1 MTNDLYWVSVLGYI
15 VITLTIL
22 IRERKYIY
30 HSEKVERA
38 FMPLVCISLTFFVVD
53 FFWGMCLV
61 EAIRSDVVYY
71 ASSALLH
78 VLAVVTTL
86 SWLCYVLQY
95 IRCPRRYRYVIQFV
109 STVLLL
115 SEVVLVIA
123 NFFSPVLF
131 RIVDGEYMRCKYALV
146 TAFNVYSVFAVVLL
160 GTLFTMMR
168 RGIGAK
174 GCIRC
179 KAVLF
184 SSLIPLLPGI
194 MNVKY
199 FASPFFSM
207 GFMLSV
213 LILYVF
219 VVTAARE
226 KLYQS
231 KTKFLQNMSHEIRT
245 SLNMVYGFA
254 QLLGMPEGSW
264 TDEEREKY
272 NTYINDNYRMLDL
285 LLNDLIEYTQTNQKT
300 FGVSCEPVD
309 VAKICDSTLQSLQS
323 LQFAQSQSKQVQL
336 QNELPDGFTIKS
348 YARRIQQIL
357 MHMLFY
363 GVQFA
368 SSDELLLSAK
378 LNAGALELAVVAP
391 NSSLSGMK
399 ELPVYVK
406 DTLNDPDVDD
416 LGVRIELCHRMA
428 CLLGGCIYI
437 DTKSKDGVRIVLQM
451 QNIL

>member
-1 MTNDLYWVSVLGYI
+1 MTDDLYWVSVLGYV

-30 HSEKVERA
+30 HNEKVGRA
-38 FMPLVCISLTFFVVD
+38 FMPLVCISLTFFIVD
-53 FFWGMCLV
+53 FLWGLCLV
-61 EAIRSDVVYY
+61 KAIRSDVVYY

-95 IRCPRRYRYVIQFV
+95 IRCPRRRRYVIQFV

-115 SEVVLVIA
+115 SEVLLVIA

-131 RIVDGEYMRCKYALV
+131 RIVDGEYVRCKYALA
-146 TAFNVYSVFAVVLL
+146 TSFNVYSVFVVVLL
-160 GTLFTMMR
+160 GTLFAMMR

-174 GCIRC
+174 GCARC

-184 SSLIPLLPGI
+184 SSLISLLPGI

-309 VAKICDSTLQSLQS
+309 VAKICDSTLQSLQ
-323 LQFAQSQSKQVQL
+323 FAQSKSKQVQL

-348 YARRIQQIL
+348 DARRIQQIL
-357 MHMLFY
+357 THMLFY

-378 LNAGALELAVVAP
+378 LNAGALELAVVDP
-391 NSSLSGMK
+391 NSSMSGMK

-406 DTLNDPDVDD
+406 NTLYDPDVDD

-437 DTKSKDGVRIVLQM
+437 DTKSKDGVRIVLQI

>member
-1 MTNDLYWVSVLGYI
+1 MTYDLYWVSVLGYI
-15 VITLTIL
+15 VITLIIL
-22 IRERKYIY
+22 IRERKYT
-30 HSEKVERA
+30 HHAEKAGRV
-38 FMPLVCISLTFFVVD
+38 FMPLVCLSLVFYVVD

-61 EAIRSDVVYY
+61 DAIRSDAVYFV
-71 ASSALLH
+71 SSALLH

-86 SWLCYVLQY
+86 SWLCYVLRY
-95 IRCPRRYRYVIQFV
+95 MNCPRRCRYVIQFV
-109 STVLLL
+109 SAAQLL

-123 NFFSPVLF
+123 NFFSPVMY
-131 RIVDGEYMRCKYALV
+131 RIVDGEYVRCKYALV
-146 TAFNVYSVFAVVLL
+146 TSFNVYSVFAVVLL
-160 GTLFTMMR
+160 GTLFAMMR
-168 RGIGAK
+168 K
-174 GCIRC
+174 GRC
-179 KAVLF
+179 ANGYTRCWAVLF
-184 SSLIPLLPGI
+184 SSLIPLLLGI
-194 MNVKY
+194 MQMEY

-219 VVTAARE
+219 VVTATRE
-226 KLYQS
+226 KLYRS

-272 NTYINDNYRMLDL
+272 NSYINDNYRMLDL

-309 VAKICDSTLQSLQS
+309 VAKICDSTLQSLQ
-323 LQFAQSQSKQVQL
+323 FAQSKSKQVQL
-336 QNELPDGFTIKS
+336 QNELPDGFTINS
-348 YARRIQQIL
+348 DARRIQQIL
-357 MHMLFY
+357 THMLFY

-378 LNAGALELAVVAP
+378 LNAGALELAVVDP
-391 NSSLSGMK
+391 NSSMSGMK

-406 DTLNDPDVDD
+406 NTLYDTDVDD

-437 DTKSKDGVRIVLQM
+437 DTQSKDGVRIVLQI
-451 QNIL
+451 QNTL

>member
-1 MTNDLYWVSVLGYI
+1 MTYDLYWVSVLGYI
-15 VITLTIL
+15 VITLIIL
-22 IRERKYIY
+22 IRERKYT
-30 HSEKVERA
+30 HHAEKAGRV
-38 FMPLVCISLTFFVVD
+38 FMPLVCLSLVFYVVD

-61 EAIRSDVVYY
+61 DAIRSDAVYFV
-71 ASSALLH
+71 SSALLH

-86 SWLCYVLQY
+86 SWLCYVLRYMNCQR
-95 IRCPRRYRYVIQFV
+95 RCRYVIQFV
-109 STVLLL
+109 SAAQLL

-123 NFFSPVLF
+123 NFFSPVMY
-131 RIVDGEYMRCKYALV
+131 RIVDGEYVRCKYALV

-160 GTLFTMMR
+160 GTLFAMMR
-168 RGIGAK
+168 KGICANGYT
-174 GCIRC
+174 RC
-179 KAVLF
+179 WAVLF
-184 SSLIPLLPGI
+184 SSLIPLLLGI
-194 MNVKY
+194 MQMEY

-219 VVTAARE
+219 VVTATRE
-226 KLYQS
+226 KLYRS

-272 NTYINDNYRMLDL
+272 NGYINDNYRMLDL
-285 LLNDLIEYTQTNQKT
+285 LLNDLIEYTQTNLKT

-309 VAKICDSTLQSLQS
+309 VAKICDSTLQSLQ
-323 LQFAQSQSKQVQL
+323 FAQSKSKQVQL
-336 QNELPDGFTIKS
+336 QNELPDGFTINS
-348 YARRIQQIL
+348 DARRIQQIL
-357 MHMLFY
+357 THLLFY

-368 SSDELLLSAK
+368 SGDELLLSAK
-378 LNAGALELAVVAP
+378 LNAGALELAVVDP
-391 NSSLSGMK
+391 NSSMSGMK

-416 LGVRIELCHRMA
+416 LGVRIELCRRMA
-428 CLLGGCIYI
+428 RLLGGCIYI
-437 DTKSKDGVRIVLQM
+437 DTQSKDGVRIVLQI

>member
-1 MTNDLYWVSVLGYI
+1 MTYDLYWVSVLGYI
-15 VITLTIL
+15 VITLIIL
-22 IRERKYIY
+22 IRERKYT
-30 HSEKVERA
+30 HHAEKAGRV
-38 FMPLVCISLTFFVVD
+38 FMPLVCLSLAFYVVD

-61 EAIRSDVVYY
+61 DAIRSDAVYFV
-71 ASSALLH
+71 SLALLH

-86 SWLCYVLQY
+86 SWLCYVLRY
-95 IRCPRRYRYVIQFV
+95 MNCPRRCRYVIQFV
-109 STVLLL
+109 SAAQLL
-115 SEVVLVIA
+115 SELAFVIA
-123 NFFSPVLF
+123 NFFSPVMF
-131 RIVDGEYMRCKYALV
+131 RIVDGEYVRCKYALV
-146 TAFNVYSVFAVVLL
+146 TSFNVYSVFAVVLL
-160 GTLFTMMR
+160 GTLFAMMR
-168 RGIGAK
+168 KGICANGYT
-174 GCIRC
+174 RYW
-179 KAVLF
+179 AVLF
-184 SSLIPLLPGI
+184 SSLIPLLLGI
-194 MNVKY
+194 MQVEY

-309 VAKICDSTLQSLQS
+309 VAKICDSTLQSLQ
-323 LQFAQSQSKQVQL
+323 FAQSKSKQVQL

-348 YARRIQQIL
+348 DARRIQQIL
-357 MHMLFY
+357 THMLFY

-368 SSDELLLSAK
+368 SSDKLLLSAK
-378 LNAGALELAVVAP
+378 LNAGALELAVVDP
-391 NSSLSGMK
+391 NSSMSGMK

-406 DTLNDPDVDD
+406 NTLYDPDVDD

-437 DTKSKDGVRIVLQM
+437 DTKSKDGVRIVLQI

>member
-1 MTNDLYWVSVLGYI
+1 
-15 VITLTIL
+15 
-22 IRERKYIY
+22 
-30 HSEKVERA
+30 
-38 FMPLVCISLTFFVVD
+38 MPLVCISLVFYIVD
-53 FFWGMCLV
+53 FFWGLCLV
-61 EAIRSDVVYY
+61 KAIRSDAVYF

-86 SWLCYVLQY
+86 SWLCYVLRY
-95 IRCPRRYRYVIQFV
+95 MGCPRRCRYVIQFV
-109 STVLLL
+109 LAAQLLV
-115 SEVVLVIA
+115 EVVFVIA
-123 NFFSPVLF
+123 NFFSPVMF
-131 RIVDGEYMRCKYALV
+131 RIVDGDYMRCKYALI

-160 GTLFTMMR
+160 GTLFAMMR
-168 RGIGAK
+168 KGISANGYT
-174 GCIRC
+174 RYW
-179 KAVLF
+179 AVLF
-184 SSLIPLLPGI
+184 SSLIPLLLGI
-194 MNVKY
+194 TQMKY

-272 NTYINDNYRMLDL
+272 NSYINDNYRMLDL
-285 LLNDLIEYTQTNQKT
+285 LLNDLIEYTQTNRNT
-300 FGVSCEPVD
+300 FGVSYEPVD
-309 VAKICDSTLQSLQS
+309 VAKICDSTLQS

-336 QNELPDGFTIKS
+336 QNELPDGFTINS
-348 YARRIQQIL
+348 DARRIQQIL
-357 MHMLFY
+357 THLLFY

-378 LNAGALELAVVAP
+378 LNAGALELAVVDP
-391 NSSLSGMK
+391 NNSMSGMK
-399 ELPVYVK
+399 ELPVCVK
-406 DTLNDPDVDD
+406 NTFYGTDVDD
-416 LGVRIELCHRMA
+416 LGVRIELCRRMA
-428 CLLGGCIYI
+428 RLLGGCIYI
-437 DTKSKDGVRIVLQM
+437 DTQSKDGVRIVLQI

>member
-1 MTNDLYWVSVLGYI
+1 MTYDLYWVSVLGYI
-15 VITLTIL
+15 VITLIIL
-22 IRERKYIY
+22 IRERKYT
-30 HSEKVERA
+30 HHTEKAGRV
-38 FMPLVCISLTFFVVD
+38 FMPLVCLSLVFYVVD

-61 EAIRSDVVYY
+61 DAIRSDAVYFV
-71 ASSALLH
+71 SSALLH

-86 SWLCYVLQY
+86 SWLCYVLRY
-95 IRCPRRYRYVIQFV
+95 MNCPRRCRYVIQFV
-109 STVLLL
+109 SAAQLL

-123 NFFSPVLF
+123 NFFSPVMY
-131 RIVDGEYMRCKYALV
+131 RIVDGEYVRCKYALV
-146 TAFNVYSVFAVVLL
+146 TSFNVYSVFAVVLL
-160 GTLFTMMR
+160 GTLFAMMR
-168 RGIGAK
+168 K
-174 GCIRC
+174 GRC
-179 KAVLF
+179 ANGYTRCWAVLF
-184 SSLIPLLPGI
+184 SSLIPLLLGI
-194 MNVKY
+194 MQMEY

-207 GFMLSV
+207 GFMLSL

-219 VVTAARE
+219 VVTATRE
-226 KLYQS
+226 KLYRS

-272 NTYINDNYRMLDL
+272 NSYINDNYRMLDL

-300 FGVSCEPVD
+300 FGVSYEPVD
-309 VAKICDSTLQSLQS
+309 VAKICDSTLQSLQ
-323 LQFAQSQSKQVQL
+323 FAQSKSKQVQL
-336 QNELPDGFTIKS
+336 QNELPDGFTINS
-348 YARRIQQIL
+348 DARRIQQIL
-357 MHMLFY
+357 THLLFY
-363 GVQFA
+363 AVQFA

-378 LNAGALELAVVAP
+378 LNAGALELAVVDP
-391 NSSLSGMK
+391 NSSMSGMK

-416 LGVRIELCHRMA
+416 LGVRIELCRRMA

-437 DTKSKDGVRIVLQM
+437 DTQSKDGVRIVLQI

>member
-1 MTNDLYWVSVLGYI
+1 MTYDLYWVSVLGYI
-15 VITLTIL
+15 VITLIIL
-22 IRERKYIY
+22 IRERKYT
-30 HSEKVERA
+30 HHAEKAGRV
-38 FMPLVCISLTFFVVD
+38 FMPLVCLSLVFYVVD

-61 EAIRSDVVYY
+61 DAIRSEAVYFV
-71 ASSALLH
+71 SSALLH

-86 SWLCYVLQY
+86 SWLCYVLRY
-95 IRCPRRYRYVIQFV
+95 MNCPRRCRYVIQFV
-109 STVLLL
+109 SAAQLL

-123 NFFSPVLF
+123 NFFSPVMY
-131 RIVDGEYMRCKYALV
+131 RIVDGEYVRCKYALV
-146 TAFNVYSVFAVVLL
+146 TSFNVYSVFAVVLL
-160 GTLFTMMR
+160 GTLFAMMR
-168 RGIGAK
+168 KGICANGYT
-174 GCIRC
+174 RC
-179 KAVLF
+179 WAVLF
-184 SSLIPLLPGI
+184 SSLIPLLLGI
-194 MNVKY
+194 MQMEY

-219 VVTAARE
+219 VVTATRE
-226 KLYQS
+226 KLYRS

-272 NTYINDNYRMLDL
+272 NSYINDNYRMLDL

-300 FGVSCEPVD
+300 FGVSYGPVD
-309 VAKICDSTLQSLQS
+309 VAKICDSTLQSLQ
-323 LQFAQSQSKQVQL
+323 FAQSKSKQVQL
-336 QNELPDGFTIKS
+336 QNELPDGFTINS
-348 YARRIQQIL
+348 DARRIQQIL
-357 MHMLFY
+357 THLLFY
-363 GVQFA
+363 AVQFA

-378 LNAGALELAVVAP
+378 LNAGALELAVVDP
-391 NSSLSGMK
+391 NSSMSGMK

-416 LGVRIELCHRMA
+416 LGVRIELCRRMA

-437 DTKSKDGVRIVLQM
+437 DTQSKDGVRIVLQI

>member
-30 HSEKVERA
+30 HNEKVGRV

-131 RIVDGEYMRCKYALV
+131 RIVDGEYMRCKYALA
-146 TAFNVYSVFAVVLL
+146 TSFNVYSVFVVVLL

-168 RGIGAK
+168 RGIGAN
-174 GCIRC
+174 GCTRC

-309 VAKICDSTLQSLQS
+309 VAKICDTRCSRYSS
-323 LQFAQSQSKQVQL
+323 RSRSRSKCSCRTSC
-336 QNELPDGFTIKS
+336 PT
-348 YARRIQQIL
+348 
-357 MHMLFY
+357 
-363 GVQFA
+363 A
-368 SSDELLLSAK
+368 S
-378 LNAGALELAVVAP
+378 P
-391 NSSLSGMK
+391 
-399 ELPVYVK
+399 
-406 DTLNDPDVDD
+406 
-416 LGVRIELCHRMA
+416 
-428 CLLGGCIYI
+428 
-437 DTKSKDGVRIVLQM
+437 
-451 QNIL
+451 

>member
-1 MTNDLYWVSVLGYI
+1 MTYDLYWVSVLGYI
-15 VITLTIL
+15 VITLIIL
-22 IRERKYIY
+22 IRERKYT
-30 HSEKVERA
+30 HHTEKAGRV
-38 FMPLVCISLTFFVVD
+38 FMPLVCISLAFYVVD

-61 EAIRSDVVYY
+61 DAIRSDAVYFV
-71 ASSALLH
+71 SSALLH

-86 SWLCYVLQY
+86 SWLSYVLRYMNCQR
-95 IRCPRRYRYVIQFV
+95 RCRYVIQFV
-109 STVLLL
+109 SAAQLL

-123 NFFSPVLF
+123 NFFSPVMY
-131 RIVDGEYMRCKYALV
+131 RIVDGEYVRCKYALV

-160 GTLFTMMR
+160 GTLFAMMR
-168 RGIGAK
+168 KGICAN
-174 GCIRC
+174 RYTRYW
-179 KAVLF
+179 AVLF
-184 SSLIPLLPGI
+184 SSLIPLLLGI
-194 MNVKY
+194 MQVKY

-219 VVTAARE
+219 VVTATRE
-226 KLYQS
+226 KLYRS

-272 NTYINDNYRMLDL
+272 NGYINDNYRMLDL
-285 LLNDLIEYTQTNQKT
+285 LLNDLIEYTQTNLKT

-309 VAKICDSTLQSLQS
+309 VAKICDSTLQSLQ
-323 LQFAQSQSKQVQL
+323 FAQSKSKQVQL
-336 QNELPDGFTIKS
+336 QNELPDGFTINS
-348 YARRIQQIL
+348 DARRIQQIL
-357 MHMLFY
+357 THLLFY

-368 SSDELLLSAK
+368 SSDKLLLSAK
-378 LNAGALELAVVAP
+378 LNAGALELAVVDP
-391 NSSLSGMK
+391 NSSMSGMK

-406 DTLNDPDVDD
+406 NTLYDPDVDD

-437 DTKSKDGVRIVLQM
+437 DTKSKDGVRIVLQI

>member
-1 MTNDLYWVSVLGYI
+1 MTYDLYWVSVLGYI
-15 VITLTIL
+15 VITLIIL
-22 IRERKYIY
+22 IRERKYT
-30 HSEKVERA
+30 HHNEKAGRV
-38 FMPLVCISLTFFVVD
+38 FMPLVCLSLAFYVVD

-61 EAIRSDVVYY
+61 DAIRSDAVYFVL
-71 ASSALLH
+71 SALLH

-86 SWLCYVLQY
+86 SWLCYVLRY
-95 IRCPRRYRYVIQFV
+95 MNCPRRCRYVVQFV
-109 STVLLL
+109 SAAQLL

-123 NFFSPVLF
+123 NFFSPVMY
-131 RIVDGEYMRCKYALV
+131 RIVDGEYVRCKYALV
-146 TAFNVYSVFAVVLL
+146 TSFNVYSVFAVVLL
-160 GTLFTMMR
+160 GTLFAMMR
-168 RGIGAK
+168 KGICANGYT
-174 GCIRC
+174 RYW
-179 KAVLF
+179 AVLF
-184 SSLIPLLPGI
+184 SSLIPLLLGI
-194 MNVKY
+194 MQVEY

-219 VVTAARE
+219 VVTATRE

-272 NTYINDNYRMLDL
+272 NSYINDNYRMLDL

-309 VAKICDSTLQSLQS
+309 VAKICDSTLQSLQ
-323 LQFAQSQSKQVQL
+323 FAQSKSKQVQL

-348 YARRIQQIL
+348 DARRIQQIL

-368 SSDELLLSAK
+368 SSDKLLLSAK
-378 LNAGALELAVVAP
+378 LNAGALELAVVDP
-391 NSSLSGMK
+391 NSSMSGMK

-406 DTLNDPDVDD
+406 NTLYDPDVDD

-437 DTKSKDGVRIVLQM
+437 DTKSKDGVRIVLQI

>member
-1 MTNDLYWVSVLGYI
+1 MTYDLYWVSVLGYI
-15 VITLTIL
+15 VITLIIL
-22 IRERKYIY
+22 IRERKYT
-30 HSEKVERA
+30 HHNEKAGRV
-38 FMPLVCISLTFFVVD
+38 FMPLVCLSLAFYVVD

-61 EAIRSDVVYY
+61 DAIRSDAVYFVL
-71 ASSALLH
+71 SALLH

-86 SWLCYVLQY
+86 SWLCYVLRY
-95 IRCPRRYRYVIQFV
+95 MNCPRRCRYVVQFV
-109 STVLLL
+109 SAAQLL

-123 NFFSPVLF
+123 NFFSPVMY
-131 RIVDGEYMRCKYALV
+131 RIVDGEYVRCKYALV
-146 TAFNVYSVFAVVLL
+146 TSFNVYSVFAVVLL
-160 GTLFTMMR
+160 GTLFAMMR
-168 RGIGAK
+168 KGICANGYT
-174 GCIRC
+174 RYW
-179 KAVLF
+179 AVLF
-184 SSLIPLLPGI
+184 SSLIPLLLGI
-194 MNVKY
+194 MQVEY

-219 VVTAARE
+219 VVTATRE

-272 NTYINDNYRMLDL
+272 NSYINDNYRMLDL

-300 FGVSCEPVD
+300 FGVSYEPVD
-309 VAKICDSTLQSLQS
+309 VAKICDSTLQSLQ
-323 LQFAQSQSKQVQL
+323 FAQSKSKQVQL
-336 QNELPDGFTIKS
+336 QNELPDGFTINS
-348 YARRIQQIL
+348 DARRIQQIL
-357 MHMLFY
+357 THLLFY

-378 LNAGALELAVVAP
+378 LNAGALELAVVDP
-391 NSSLSGMK
+391 NNSMSGMK

-416 LGVRIELCHRMA
+416 LGVRIELCRRMA

-437 DTKSKDGVRIVLQM
+437 DTKSKDGVRIVLQI

>member
-1 MTNDLYWVSVLGYI
+1 MTYDLYWVSVLGYI
-15 VITLTIL
+15 VITLIIL
-22 IRERKYIY
+22 IRERKYT
-30 HSEKVERA
+30 HHAEKAGRV
-38 FMPLVCISLTFFVVD
+38 FMPLVCLSLVFYVVD

-61 EAIRSDVVYY
+61 DAIRSDAVYFV
-71 ASSALLH
+71 SSALLH

-86 SWLCYVLQY
+86 SWLCYVLRY
-95 IRCPRRYRYVIQFV
+95 MNCPRRCRYVIQFV
-109 STVLLL
+109 SAAQLL

-123 NFFSPVLF
+123 NFFSPVMY
-131 RIVDGEYMRCKYALV
+131 RIVDGEYVRCKYALV
-146 TAFNVYSVFAVVLL
+146 TSFNVYSVFAVVLL
-160 GTLFTMMR
+160 GTLFAMMR
-168 RGIGAK
+168 K
-174 GCIRC
+174 GRC
-179 KAVLF
+179 ANGYTRCWAVLF
-184 SSLIPLLPGI
+184 SSLIPLLLGI
-194 MNVKY
+194 MQMEY

-219 VVTAARE
+219 VVTATRE
-226 KLYQS
+226 KLYRS

-272 NTYINDNYRMLDL
+272 NSYINDNYRMLDL

-309 VAKICDSTLQSLQS
+309 VAKICDSTLQSLQ
-323 LQFAQSQSKQVQL
+323 FAQSKSKQVQL

-348 YARRIQQIL
+348 DARRIQQIL

-368 SSDELLLSAK
+368 LSDELLLSAK
-378 LNAGALELAVVAP
+378 LNAGALELAVVDP
-391 NSSLSGMK
+391 NSSMSGMK

-406 DTLNDPDVDD
+406 NTLYDPDVDD

-437 DTKSKDGVRIVLQM
+437 DTKSEDGVRIVLQI

>member
-15 VITLTIL
+15 VITLIIL
-22 IRERKYIY
+22 IRERKYT
-30 HSEKVERA
+30 HHAEKAGRI
-38 FMPLVCISLTFFVVD
+38 FMPLVCISLVFYVVD

-61 EAIRSDVVYY
+61 KAIRSDAAYF

-86 SWLCYVLQY
+86 SWLCYVLRY
-95 IRCPRRYRYVIQFV
+95 MGCPRRCSYAIQFV
-109 STVLLL
+109 SAAQLL
-115 SEVVLVIA
+115 SEVAFVIA
-123 NFFSPVLF
+123 NFFSPVMF
-131 RIVDGEYMRCKYALV
+131 RIVDGEYVRCKYALV
-146 TAFNVYSVFAVVLL
+146 TSFNVYSVFAVVVF
-160 GTLFTMMR
+160 GTLFAMMR
-168 RGIGAK
+168 KGICANGYTK
-174 GCIRC
+174 CW
-179 KAVLF
+179 AVLF
-184 SSLIPLLPGI
+184 SSLIPLSLGVLQ
-194 MNVKY
+194 VKY

-272 NTYINDNYRMLDL
+272 NSYISDNYRMLDL

-309 VAKICDSTLQSLQS
+309 VAKICDSTLQSLQ
-323 LQFAQSQSKQVQL
+323 FAQSQSKQVQL

-348 YARRIQQIL
+348 DARRIQQIL

-416 LGVRIELCHRMA
+416 LGVRIELCRRMA
-428 CLLGGCIYI
+428 RLLGGCIYI
-437 DTKSKDGVRIVLQM
+437 DTKSKDGVRIVLQI

>member
-1 MTNDLYWVSVLGYI
+1 MINDLYWVSVLGYI
-15 VITLTIL
+15 VITLIIL
-22 IRERKYIY
+22 IRERKYT
-30 HSEKVERA
+30 HHNEKAGRV
-38 FMPLVCISLTFFVVD
+38 FMPLVCLSLAFYVVD

-61 EAIRSDVVYY
+61 DAIRSDAVYFVL
-71 ASSALLH
+71 SALLH

-86 SWLCYVLQY
+86 SWLCYVLRY
-95 IRCPRRYRYVIQFV
+95 MNCPRRCRYVVQFV
-109 STVLLL
+109 SAAQLL

-123 NFFSPVLF
+123 NFFSPVMY
-131 RIVDGEYMRCKYALV
+131 RIVDGEYVRCKYALV
-146 TAFNVYSVFAVVLL
+146 TSFNVYSVFAVVLL
-160 GTLFTMMR
+160 GTLFAMMR
-168 RGIGAK
+168 KGICANGYT
-174 GCIRC
+174 RYW
-179 KAVLF
+179 AVLF
-184 SSLIPLLPGI
+184 SSLIPLLLGI
-194 MNVKY
+194 MQVEY

-219 VVTAARE
+219 VVTATRE
-226 KLYQS
+226 KLYRS

-309 VAKICDSTLQSLQS
+309 VAKICDSTLQSLQ
-323 LQFAQSQSKQVQL
+323 FAQSKSKQVQL
-336 QNELPDGFTIKS
+336 QNELPDGFTINS
-348 YARRIQQIL
+348 DARRIQQIL
-357 MHMLFY
+357 THLLFY

-368 SSDELLLSAK
+368 SSDKLLLSAK
-378 LNAGALELAVVAP
+378 LNAGALELAVVDP
-391 NSSLSGMK
+391 NSSMSGMK

-406 DTLNDPDVDD
+406 NTLYDPDVDD

-437 DTKSKDGVRIVLQM
+437 DTKSKDGVRIVLQI

>member
-30 HSEKVERA
+30 HNEKVGRA

-61 EAIRSDVVYY
+61 EAIRSDAVYFVL
-71 ASSALLH
+71 SALLH
-78 VLAVVTTL
+78 VLAVVTAL
-86 SWLCYVLQY
+86 SWLCYVLCY
-95 IRCPRRYRYVIQFV
+95 MNCPRRCRYVIQFV
-109 STVLLL
+109 SAALLL

-131 RIVDGEYMRCKYALV
+131 RIVDGEYVRCKYALATV
-146 TAFNVYSVFAVVLL
+146 FNIYSVFAVVLL

-168 RGIGAK
+168 KGICANGYT
-174 GCIRC
+174 RC
-179 KAVLF
+179 WAVLF

-219 VVTAARE
+219 VVTATRE

-264 TDEEREKY
+264 ADEEREKY
-272 NTYINDNYRMLDL
+272 NSYINDNYRMLDL

-309 VAKICDSTLQSLQS
+309 VAKICDSTLQSLQ
-323 LQFAQSQSKQVQL
+323 FAQSKSKQVQLQL

-348 YARRIQQIL
+348 DARRIQQIL

-378 LNAGALELAVVAP
+378 LNAGALELAVVDP
-391 NSSLSGMK
+391 NNSMSGMK
-399 ELPVYVK
+399 EPPVYVK
-406 DTLNDPDVDD
+406 GTLYDTDVDD
-416 LGVRIELCHRMA
+416 LGVRIELCRRMA
-428 CLLGGCIYI
+428 RLLGGCIYI

>member
-1 MTNDLYWVSVLGYI
+1 MTDDLYWVSVLGYI
-15 VITLTIL
+15 VITLIIL
-22 IRERKYIY
+22 IRERKYT
-30 HSEKVERA
+30 HHAEKAGRV
-38 FMPLVCISLTFFVVD
+38 FMPLVCISLVFYVVD

-61 EAIRSDVVYY
+61 KAIRSDAVYF

-86 SWLCYVLQY
+86 SWLCYVLRY
-95 IRCPRRYRYVIQFV
+95 MECPRRCRYVIQFV
-109 STVLLL
+109 SAALLL

-123 NFFSPVLF
+123 NFFSPVMF
-131 RIVDGEYMRCKYALV
+131 RIVDGEYVRCKYALV
-146 TAFNVYSVFAVVLL
+146 TSFNIYSVFGVVLL
-160 GTLFTMMR
+160 GTLFAMMR
-168 RGIGAK
+168 KGICANGYT
-174 GCIRC
+174 RC
-179 KAVLF
+179 SAVLF
-184 SSLIPLLPGI
+184 SSLIPLSLGVLQ
-194 MNVKY
+194 VKY

-219 VVTAARE
+219 VVTATRE

-272 NTYINDNYRMLDL
+272 NSYINDNYRMLDL
-285 LLNDLIEYTQTNQKT
+285 LLNDLIEYTQTNRKM
-300 FGVSCEPVD
+300 FGVSYEPVD
-309 VAKICDSTLQSLQS
+309 VAKICDSTLQSLQ
-323 LQFAQSQSKQVQL
+323 FAQSQSQHVQL
-336 QNELPDGFTIKS
+336 QNELPDGFTINS
-348 YARRIQQIL
+348 DARRIQQIL
-357 MHMLFY
+357 MHLLFY

-368 SSDELLLSAK
+368 SGDKLLLSAK
-378 LNAGALELAVVAP
+378 LNAGALELAVVDP
-391 NSSLSGMK
+391 NNSMTGMK

-406 DTLNDPDVDD
+406 NTLYDTDVDD
-416 LGVRIELCHRMA
+416 LGVRIELCRRMA
-428 CLLGGCIYI
+428 RLLGGCIYI
-437 DTKSKDGVRIVLQM
+437 DTQSKDGVRIVLQI

>member
-1 MTNDLYWVSVLGYI
+1 MTYDLYWVSVLGYI
-15 VITLTIL
+15 VITLIIL
-22 IRERKYIY
+22 IRERKYT
-30 HSEKVERA
+30 HHAEKAGRV
-38 FMPLVCISLTFFVVD
+38 FMPLVCISLAFYVVD

-61 EAIRSDVVYY
+61 DAIRSDAVYFV
-71 ASSALLH
+71 SSALLH

-86 SWLCYVLQY
+86 SWLCYVLRY
-95 IRCPRRYRYVIQFV
+95 MNCPRRCRYVIQFV
-109 STVLLL
+109 SAAQLL

-123 NFFSPVLF
+123 NFFSPVMY
-131 RIVDGEYMRCKYALV
+131 RIVDGEYVRCKYALV
-146 TAFNVYSVFAVVLL
+146 TSFNVYSVFAVVLL
-160 GTLFTMMR
+160 GTLFAMMR
-168 RGIGAK
+168 KGICANGYT
-174 GCIRC
+174 RC
-179 KAVLF
+179 WAVLF
-184 SSLIPLLPGI
+184 SSLIPLLLGI
-194 MNVKY
+194 MQMEY

-219 VVTAARE
+219 VVTATRE
-226 KLYQS
+226 KLYRS

-254 QLLGMPEGSW
+254 HLLGMPEGSW

-272 NTYINDNYRMLDL
+272 NSYINDNYRMLDL

-300 FGVSCEPVD
+300 FGVSYGPVD
-309 VAKICDSTLQSLQS
+309 VAKICDSTLQSLQ
-323 LQFAQSQSKQVQL
+323 FAQSKSKQVQL
-336 QNELPDGFTIKS
+336 QNELPDGFTINS
-348 YARRIQQIL
+348 DARRIQQIL
-357 MHMLFY
+357 THLLFY

-378 LNAGALELAVVAP
+378 LNAGALELAVVDP
-391 NSSLSGMK
+391 NNSLSGMK

-406 DTLNDPDVDD
+406 NTLNDPDVDD
-416 LGVRIELCHRMA
+416 LGVRIELCRRMA

-437 DTKSKDGVRIVLQM
+437 DTQSKDGVRIVLQI

>member
-1 MTNDLYWVSVLGYI
+1 MTYDLYWVSVLGYI
-15 VITLTIL
+15 VITLIIL
-22 IRERKYIY
+22 IRERKYT
-30 HSEKVERA
+30 HHNEKAGRV
-38 FMPLVCISLTFFVVD
+38 FMPLVCLSLAFYVVD

-61 EAIRSDVVYY
+61 DAIRSDAVYFVL
-71 ASSALLH
+71 SALLH

-86 SWLCYVLQY
+86 SWLCYVLRY
-95 IRCPRRYRYVIQFV
+95 MNCPRRCRYVVQFV
-109 STVLLL
+109 SAAQLL

-123 NFFSPVLF
+123 NFFSPVMY
-131 RIVDGEYMRCKYALV
+131 RIVDGEYVRCKYALV
-146 TAFNVYSVFAVVLL
+146 TSFNVYSVFAVVLL
-160 GTLFTMMR
+160 GTLFAMMR
-168 RGIGAK
+168 KGICANGYT
-174 GCIRC
+174 RYW
-179 KAVLF
+179 AVLF
-184 SSLIPLLPGI
+184 SSLIPLRFGI
-194 MNVKY
+194 MQVEY

-219 VVTAARE
+219 VVTATRE

-272 NTYINDNYRMLDL
+272 NSYINDNYRMLDL

-300 FGVSCEPVD
+300 FGVSYEPVD
-309 VAKICDSTLQSLQS
+309 VAKICDSTLQSLQ
-323 LQFAQSQSKQVQL
+323 FAQSKSKQVQL
-336 QNELPDGFTIKS
+336 QNELPDGFTINS
-348 YARRIQQIL
+348 DARRIQQIL
-357 MHMLFY
+357 THLLFY

-378 LNAGALELAVVAP
+378 LNAGALELAVVDP
-391 NSSLSGMK
+391 NSSMSGMK

-416 LGVRIELCHRMA
+416 LGVRIELCRRMA

-437 DTKSKDGVRIVLQM
+437 DTQSKDGVRIVLQI

>member
-1 MTNDLYWVSVLGYI
+1 MTYDLYWVSVLGYI
-15 VITLTIL
+15 VITLIIL
-22 IRERKYIY
+22 IRERKYT
-30 HSEKVERA
+30 HHAEKAGRV
-38 FMPLVCISLTFFVVD
+38 FMPLVCLSLVFYVVD

-61 EAIRSDVVYY
+61 DAIRSDAVYFV
-71 ASSALLH
+71 SSALLH

-86 SWLCYVLQY
+86 SWLCYVLRY
-95 IRCPRRYRYVIQFV
+95 MNCPRRCRHVIQFV
-109 STVLLL
+109 LAAQLL
-115 SEVVLVIA
+115 SEVVFVTA
-123 NFFSPVLF
+123 NFFSPVMF
-131 RIVDGEYMRCKYALV
+131 RIVDGEYVRCKYALV

-160 GTLFTMMR
+160 GTLFAMMR
-168 RGIGAK
+168 KGICANGYT
-174 GCIRC
+174 RC
-179 KAVLF
+179 WAVLF
-184 SSLIPLLPGI
+184 SSLIPLLLGI
-194 MNVKY
+194 MQMEY

-219 VVTAARE
+219 VVTATRE
-226 KLYQS
+226 KLYRS

-272 NTYINDNYRMLDL
+272 NSYINDNYRMLDL

-309 VAKICDSTLQSLQS
+309 VAKICDSTLQSLQ
-323 LQFAQSQSKQVQL
+323 FAQSKSKQVQL

-348 YARRIQQIL
+348 DARRIQQIL
-357 MHMLFY
+357 THMLFY

-368 SSDELLLSAK
+368 SSDKLLLSAK
-378 LNAGALELAVVAP
+378 LNAGALELAVVDP
-391 NSSLSGMK
+391 NSSMSGMK

-406 DTLNDPDVDD
+406 NTLYDPDVDD

-437 DTKSKDGVRIVLQM
+437 DTKSKDGVRIVLQI

>member
-1 MTNDLYWVSVLGYI
+1 MTYDLYWVSVLGYI
-15 VITLTIL
+15 VITLIIL
-22 IRERKYIY
+22 IRERKYT
-30 HSEKVERA
+30 HHTEKAGRV
-38 FMPLVCISLTFFVVD
+38 FMPLVCISLVFYIVD

-61 EAIRSDVVYY
+61 KAIRSDAVYF

-95 IRCPRRYRYVIQFV
+95 IRCPRRCRYVIQFV

-123 NFFSPVLF
+123 NFFSPVMY
-131 RIVDGEYMRCKYALV
+131 RIVDGEYVRCKYALV

-160 GTLFTMMR
+160 GTLFAMMR
-168 RGIGAK
+168 KGICANGYT
-174 GCIRC
+174 RC
-179 KAVLF
+179 WAVLF
-184 SSLIPLLPGI
+184 SSLIPLLLGI
-194 MNVKY
+194 MQMEY

-219 VVTAARE
+219 VVTATRE

-309 VAKICDSTLQSLQS
+309 VAKICDSTLQSLQ
-323 LQFAQSQSKQVQL
+323 FAQSKQVQL
-336 QNELPDGFTIKS
+336 QNELPDGFTINS
-348 YARRIQQIL
+348 DARRIQQIL

-368 SSDELLLSAK
+368 SGDKLLLSAK
-378 LNAGALELAVVAP
+378 LNAGALELAVVDP
-391 NSSLSGMK
+391 NSSMSGMK

-406 DTLNDPDVDD
+406 DTLYDTDVDD
-416 LGVRIELCHRMA
+416 LGVRIELCRRMA
-428 CLLGGCIYI
+428 RLLGGCIYI
-437 DTKSKDGVRIVLQM
+437 DTQSKDGVRIVLQI

>member
-1 MTNDLYWVSVLGYI
+1 MTYDLYWVSVLGYI
-15 VITLTIL
+15 VITLIIL
-22 IRERKYIY
+22 IRERKYT
-30 HSEKVERA
+30 HHNEKAGRV
-38 FMPLVCISLTFFVVD
+38 FMPLVCLSLAFYVVD

-61 EAIRSDVVYY
+61 DAIRSDAVYFVL
-71 ASSALLH
+71 SALLH

-86 SWLCYVLQY
+86 SWLCYVLRY
-95 IRCPRRYRYVIQFV
+95 MNCPRRCRYVVQFV
-109 STVLLL
+109 SAAQLL

-123 NFFSPVLF
+123 NFFSPVMY
-131 RIVDGEYMRCKYALV
+131 RIVDGEYVRCKYALV
-146 TAFNVYSVFAVVLL
+146 TSFNVYSVFAVVLL
-160 GTLFTMMR
+160 GTLFAMMR
-168 RGIGAK
+168 KGICANGYT
-174 GCIRC
+174 RYW
-179 KAVLF
+179 AVLF
-184 SSLIPLLPGI
+184 SSLIPLLLGI
-194 MNVKY
+194 MQVEY

-219 VVTAARE
+219 VVTATRE

-272 NTYINDNYRMLDL
+272 NSYINDNYRMLDL

-300 FGVSCEPVD
+300 FGVSYEPVD
-309 VAKICDSTLQSLQS
+309 VAKICDSTLQSLQ
-323 LQFAQSQSKQVQL
+323 FAQSKSKQVQL
-336 QNELPDGFTIKS
+336 QNELPDGFTINS
-348 YARRIQQIL
+348 DARRIQQIL
-357 MHMLFY
+357 THLLFY

-378 LNAGALELAVVAP
+378 LNAGALELAVVDP
-391 NSSLSGMK
+391 NNSMSGMK

-416 LGVRIELCHRMA
+416 LGVRIELCRRMA

-437 DTKSKDGVRIVLQM
+437 DTKSEDGVRIVLQI

>member
-1 MTNDLYWVSVLGYI
+1 MTYDLYWVSVFGYI
-15 VITLTIL
+15 VITLIIL
-22 IRERKYIY
+22 IRERKYTY
-30 HSEKVERA
+30 RTEKAGRI
-38 FMPLVCISLTFFVVD
+38 FMPLVCLSLAFYVVD

-61 EAIRSDVVYY
+61 DAIRSDAVYFV
-71 ASSALLH
+71 SSALLH

-86 SWLCYVLQY
+86 SWLCYVLRY
-95 IRCPRRYRYVIQFV
+95 MNCPRRCRYVIQFV
-109 STVLLL
+109 SAAQLL
-115 SEVVLVIA
+115 SELAFVIA
-123 NFFSPVLF
+123 NFFSPVMF
-131 RIVDGEYMRCKYALV
+131 RIVDGEYVRCKYALV
-146 TAFNVYSVFAVVLL
+146 TAFNVYSVFAVVSL
-160 GTLFTMMR
+160 GTLFAMMR
-168 RGIGAK
+168 K
-174 GCIRC
+174 GRC
-179 KAVLF
+179 ANRYTRYWAVLF
-184 SSLIPLLPGI
+184 SSLIPLLLGI
-194 MNVKY
+194 MQVKY

-207 GFMLSV
+207 GFMLSG

-264 TDEEREKY
+264 TDDEREKY
-272 NTYINDNYRMLDL
+272 NSYINDNYRMLDL
-285 LLNDLIEYTQTNQKT
+285 LLNDLIEYTQTNRKT
-300 FGVSCEPVD
+300 FGVSYGPVD
-309 VAKICDSTLQSLQS
+309 VAKICDSTLQSLQ
-323 LQFAQSQSKQVQL
+323 FVQSKHVQL

-348 YARRIQQIL
+348 DARRIQQIL
-357 MHMLFY
+357 THMLFY

-368 SSDELLLSAK
+368 SSDKLLLSAK
-378 LNAGALELAVVAP
+378 LNAGALELAVVDP
-391 NSSLSGMK
+391 NSSMSGMK

-406 DTLNDPDVDD
+406 NTLYDPDVDD

-437 DTKSKDGVRIVLQM
+437 DTKSKDGVRIVLQI

>member
-1 MTNDLYWVSVLGYI
+1 MAYDLYWVSVLGYI
-15 VITLTIL
+15 VITLIIL
-22 IRERKYIY
+22 IRERKYT
-30 HSEKVERA
+30 HHAEKAGRV
-38 FMPLVCISLTFFVVD
+38 FMPLVCLSLVFYVVD

-61 EAIRSDVVYY
+61 DAIRSDAVYF
-71 ASSALLH
+71 ALSALLH

-86 SWLCYVLQY
+86 SWLCYVLHY
-95 IRCPRRYRYVIQFV
+95 MNCPRRCRYVIQFV
-109 STVLLL
+109 SAAQLL

-123 NFFSPVLF
+123 NFFSPVMY

-160 GTLFTMMR
+160 GTLFAMMR
-168 RGIGAK
+168 K
-174 GCIRC
+174 GRC
-179 KAVLF
+179 ANGYTRCWAVLF
-184 SSLIPLLPGI
+184 SSLIPLLLGI
-194 MNVKY
+194 MQVKC

-207 GFMLSV
+207 GFMLSE

-219 VVTAARE
+219 VVTATRE
-226 KLYQS
+226 KLYRS

-272 NTYINDNYRMLDL
+272 NSYINDNYRMLDL

-300 FGVSCEPVD
+300 FGVSYGPVD
-309 VAKICDSTLQSLQS
+309 VAKICDSTLQSLQ
-323 LQFAQSQSKQVQL
+323 FAQSKSKQVQL

-348 YARRIQQIL
+348 DARRIQQIL
-357 MHMLFY
+357 THLLFY

-391 NSSLSGMK
+391 NSSMSGMK

-406 DTLNDPDVDD
+406 DTLYDTDVDD
-416 LGVRIELCHRMA
+416 LGVRIELCRRMA
-428 CLLGGCIYI
+428 RLLGGRIYI
-437 DTKSKDGVRIVLQM
+437 DTQSKDGVRIVLQI

>member
-1 MTNDLYWVSVLGYI
+1 MTYDLYWVSVLGYI
-15 VITLTIL
+15 VITLIIL
-22 IRERKYIY
+22 IRERKYT
-30 HSEKVERA
+30 HHNEKAGRV
-38 FMPLVCISLTFFVVD
+38 FMPLVCLSLAFYVVD

-61 EAIRSDVVYY
+61 DAIRSDAVYFVL
-71 ASSALLH
+71 SALLH

-86 SWLCYVLQY
+86 SWLCYVLRY
-95 IRCPRRYRYVIQFV
+95 MNCPRRCRYVVQFV
-109 STVLLL
+109 SAAQLL

-123 NFFSPVLF
+123 NFFSPVMY
-131 RIVDGEYMRCKYALV
+131 RIVDGEYVRCKYALV
-146 TAFNVYSVFAVVLL
+146 TSFNVYSVFAVVLL
-160 GTLFTMMR
+160 GTLFAMMR
-168 RGIGAK
+168 KGICANGYT
-174 GCIRC
+174 RYW
-179 KAVLF
+179 AVLF
-184 SSLIPLLPGI
+184 SSLIPLLLGI
-194 MNVKY
+194 MQVEY

-219 VVTAARE
+219 VVTATRE

-272 NTYINDNYRMLDL
+272 NSYINDNYRMLDL

-300 FGVSCEPVD
+300 FGVSYEPVD
-309 VAKICDSTLQSLQS
+309 VAKICDSTLQSLQ
-323 LQFAQSQSKQVQL
+323 FAQSKSKQVQL

-348 YARRIQQIL
+348 DARRIQQIL

-391 NSSLSGMK
+391 NSSMSGMK

-406 DTLNDPDVDD
+406 NTLYDPDVDD

-437 DTKSKDGVRIVLQM
+437 DTKSEDGVRIVLQI

>member
-1 MTNDLYWVSVLGYI
+1 MTYDLYWVSVLGYI
-15 VITLTIL
+15 VITLIIL
-22 IRERKYIY
+22 IRERKYT
-30 HSEKVERA
+30 HHTEKAGRV
-38 FMPLVCISLTFFVVD
+38 FMPLVCISLVFYIVD

-61 EAIRSDVVYY
+61 KAIRSDAVYF

-86 SWLCYVLQY
+86 SWLCYVLRY
-95 IRCPRRYRYVIQFV
+95 MNCPRRCRYVIQFV
-109 STVLLL
+109 SAALLL

-123 NFFSPVLF
+123 NFFSPVMY
-131 RIVDGEYMRCKYALV
+131 RIVDGEYVRCKYALV

-160 GTLFTMMR
+160 GTLFAMMR
-168 RGIGAK
+168 KGICANGYT
-174 GCIRC
+174 RC
-179 KAVLF
+179 WAVLF
-184 SSLIPLLPGI
+184 SSLIPLLLGI
-194 MNVKY
+194 MQMEY

-219 VVTAARE
+219 VVTATRE

-285 LLNDLIEYTQTNQKT
+285 LLNDLIEYTQTNLKT

-309 VAKICDSTLQSLQS
+309 VAKICDSTLQSLQ
-323 LQFAQSQSKQVQL
+323 FAQSKSKQVQL

-348 YARRIQQIL
+348 DARRIQQIL
-357 MHMLFY
+357 THMLFY

-368 SSDELLLSAK
+368 SSDKLLLSAK
-378 LNAGALELAVVAP
+378 LNAGALELAVVDP
-391 NSSLSGMK
+391 NSSMSGMK

-406 DTLNDPDVDD
+406 NTLYDPDVDD

-437 DTKSKDGVRIVLQM
+437 DTKSKDGVRIVLQI

>member
-1 MTNDLYWVSVLGYI
+1 MTYDLYWVSVLGYI
-15 VITLTIL
+15 VITLIIL
-22 IRERKYIY
+22 IRERKYT
-30 HSEKVERA
+30 HHNEKAGRV
-38 FMPLVCISLTFFVVD
+38 FMPLVCLSLAFYVVD

-61 EAIRSDVVYY
+61 DAIRSDAVYFVL
-71 ASSALLH
+71 SALLH

-86 SWLCYVLQY
+86 SWLCYVLRY
-95 IRCPRRYRYVIQFV
+95 MNCPRRCRYVIQFV
-109 STVLLL
+109 SAALLL

-123 NFFSPVLF
+123 NFFSPVMF
-131 RIVDGEYMRCKYALV
+131 RIVDGEYVRCKYALV
-146 TAFNVYSVFAVVLL
+146 TAFNVYSVFVVALL
-160 GTLFTMMR
+160 GTLFAMMR
-168 RGIGAK
+168 RGICANGYT
-174 GCIRC
+174 RYW
-179 KAVLF
+179 AVLF
-184 SSLIPLLPGI
+184 SSLIPLLLGI
-194 MNVKY
+194 MQVKY

-207 GFMLSV
+207 GFMLSE

-226 KLYQS
+226 RLYQS

-264 TDEEREKY
+264 ADEEREKY

-309 VAKICDSTLQSLQS
+309 VAKICDSTLQSLQ
-323 LQFAQSQSKQVQL
+323 FAQSKSKQEQL

-348 YARRIQQIL
+348 DARRIQQIL
-357 MHMLFY
+357 THMLFY

-368 SSDELLLSAK
+368 SSDKLLLSAK
-378 LNAGALELAVVAP
+378 LNAGALELAVVDP
-391 NSSLSGMK
+391 NSSMSGMK

-406 DTLNDPDVDD
+406 NTLYDPDVDD
-416 LGVRIELCHRMA
+416 LGVRIEFCHRMA

-437 DTKSKDGVRIVLQM
+437 DTKSKDGVRIVLQI

>member
-1 MTNDLYWVSVLGYI
+1 MTYDLYWVSVLGYI
-15 VITLTIL
+15 VITLIIL
-22 IRERKYIY
+22 IRERKYT
-30 HSEKVERA
+30 HHTEKAGRV
-38 FMPLVCISLTFFVVD
+38 FMPLVCISLVFYIVD

-61 EAIRSDVVYY
+61 KAIRSDAVYF

-86 SWLCYVLQY
+86 SWLCYVLRY
-95 IRCPRRYRYVIQFV
+95 MNCPRRCRYVIQFV
-109 STVLLL
+109 SAALLL

-123 NFFSPVLF
+123 NFFSPVMY
-131 RIVDGEYMRCKYALV
+131 RIVDGEYVRCKYALV

-160 GTLFTMMR
+160 GTLFAMMR
-168 RGIGAK
+168 KGICANGYT
-174 GCIRC
+174 RC
-179 KAVLF
+179 WAVLF
-184 SSLIPLLPGI
+184 SSLIPLLLGI
-194 MNVKY
+194 MQMEY

-219 VVTAARE
+219 VVTATRE

-245 SLNMVYGFA
+245 TLNMVYGFA

-272 NTYINDNYRMLDL
+272 NAYISDNYRMLDL

-309 VAKICDSTLQSLQS
+309 VAKICDSTLQSLQ
-323 LQFAQSQSKQVQL
+323 FAQSKSKRVQL
-336 QNELPDGFTIKS
+336 QNELPDGFTVNS
-348 YARRIQQIL
+348 DARRIQQIL
-357 MHMLFY
+357 THLLFY

-391 NSSLSGMK
+391 NSSMSGMK

-406 DTLNDPDVDD
+406 NTLYDTDVDD

-428 CLLGGCIYI
+428 CLLGGRIYI
-437 DTKSKDGVRIVLQM
+437 DTQSKDGARIVLQI

>member
-1 MTNDLYWVSVLGYI
+1 MTYDLYWVSVLGYI
-15 VITLTIL
+15 VITLIIL
-22 IRERKYIY
+22 IRERKYT
-30 HSEKVERA
+30 HHNEKAGRV
-38 FMPLVCISLTFFVVD
+38 FLPLVCLSLAFYVVD

-61 EAIRSDVVYY
+61 DAIRSDAVYFVL
-71 ASSALLH
+71 SALLH

-86 SWLCYVLQY
+86 SWLCYVLRY
-95 IRCPRRYRYVIQFV
+95 MNCPRRCRYVIQFV
-109 STVLLL
+109 SAAQLL

-123 NFFSPVLF
+123 NFFSPVMY
-131 RIVDGEYMRCKYALV
+131 RIVDGEYVRCKYALV
-146 TAFNVYSVFAVVLL
+146 TAFNIYSVFAVVLL
-160 GTLFTMMR
+160 GTLFAMMR
-168 RGIGAK
+168 KGICANGYT
-174 GCIRC
+174 RYW
-179 KAVLF
+179 AVLF
-184 SSLIPLLPGI
+184 SSLIPLLLGI
-194 MNVKY
+194 MQVKY

-207 GFMLSV
+207 GFMLST

-309 VAKICDSTLQSLQS
+309 VAKICDSTLQSLQ
-323 LQFAQSQSKQVQL
+323 FAQSQSKQVQL

-348 YARRIQQIL
+348 DARRIQQIL

-416 LGVRIELCHRMA
+416 LGVRIELCRRMA
-428 CLLGGCIYI
+428 RLLGGCIYI
-437 DTKSKDGVRIVLQM
+437 DTKSKDGVRIVLQI

>member
-1 MTNDLYWVSVLGYI
+1 MTYDLYWVSVLGYI
-15 VITLTIL
+15 VITLIIL
-22 IRERKYIY
+22 IRERKYT
-30 HSEKVERA
+30 HHNEKAGRV
-38 FMPLVCISLTFFVVD
+38 FMPLVCLSLAFYVVD

-61 EAIRSDVVYY
+61 DAIRSDAVYFVL
-71 ASSALLH
+71 SALLH

-86 SWLCYVLQY
+86 SWLCYVLRY
-95 IRCPRRYRYVIQFV
+95 MNCPRRCRYVVQFV
-109 STVLLL
+109 SAAQLL

-123 NFFSPVLF
+123 NFFSPVMY
-131 RIVDGEYMRCKYALV
+131 RIVDGEYVRCKYALV
-146 TAFNVYSVFAVVLL
+146 TSFNVYSVFAVVLL
-160 GTLFTMMR
+160 GTLFAMMR
-168 RGIGAK
+168 KGICANGYT
-174 GCIRC
+174 RYW
-179 KAVLF
+179 AVLF
-184 SSLIPLLPGI
+184 SSLIPLLLGI
-194 MNVKY
+194 MQVEY

-272 NTYINDNYRMLDL
+272 NSYINDNYRMLDL

-309 VAKICDSTLQSLQS
+309 VAKICDSTLQSLQ
-323 LQFAQSQSKQVQL
+323 FAQSKQVQL
-336 QNELPDGFTIKS
+336 QNELPDGFTINS
-348 YARRIQQIL
+348 DARRIQQIL
-357 MHMLFY
+357 THLLFY

-378 LNAGALELAVVAP
+378 LNAGALELAVVDP
-391 NSSLSGMK
+391 NSSMSGMK

-437 DTKSKDGVRIVLQM
+437 DTKSKDGVRIVLQI

>member
-1 MTNDLYWVSVLGYI
+1 MTYDLYWVSVLGYI
-15 VITLTIL
+15 VITLIIL
-22 IRERKYIY
+22 IRERKYT
-30 HSEKVERA
+30 HHNEKAGRV
-38 FMPLVCISLTFFVVD
+38 FMPLVCLSLAFYVVD

-61 EAIRSDVVYY
+61 DAIRSDAVYFVL
-71 ASSALLH
+71 SALLH

-86 SWLCYVLQY
+86 SWLCYVLRY
-95 IRCPRRYRYVIQFV
+95 MNCPRRCRYVVQFV
-109 STVLLL
+109 SAAQLL

-123 NFFSPVLF
+123 NFFSPVMY
-131 RIVDGEYMRCKYALV
+131 RIVDGEYVRCKYALV
-146 TAFNVYSVFAVVLL
+146 TSFNVYSVFAVVLL
-160 GTLFTMMR
+160 GTLFAMMR
-168 RGIGAK
+168 KGICANGYT
-174 GCIRC
+174 RYW
-179 KAVLF
+179 AVLF
-184 SSLIPLLPGI
+184 SSLIPLLLGI
-194 MNVKY
+194 MQVEY

-272 NTYINDNYRMLDL
+272 NSYINDNYRMLDL

-309 VAKICDSTLQSLQS
+309 VAKICDSTLQSLQ
-323 LQFAQSQSKQVQL
+323 FAQSKQVQL
-336 QNELPDGFTIKS
+336 QNELPDGFTINS
-348 YARRIQQIL
+348 DARRIQQIL
-357 MHMLFY
+357 THLLFY

-378 LNAGALELAVVAP
+378 LNAGALELAVVDP
-391 NSSLSGMK
+391 NSSMSGMK

-416 LGVRIELCHRMA
+416 LGVRIELCRRMA
-428 CLLGGCIYI
+428 RLLGGCIYI
-437 DTKSKDGVRIVLQM
+437 DTKSKDGVRIVLQI

>member
-1 MTNDLYWVSVLGYI
+1 MTDDLYWVSVLGYI
-15 VITLTIL
+15 VITLIIL
-22 IRERKYIY
+22 IRERKYT
-30 HSEKVERA
+30 HHAEKAGRV
-38 FMPLVCISLTFFVVD
+38 FMPLVCISLVFYVVD

-61 EAIRSDVVYY
+61 KAIRSDAAYF

-86 SWLCYVLQY
+86 SWLCYVLRY
-95 IRCPRRYRYVIQFV
+95 MGCPRRCRYVIQFV
-109 STVLLL
+109 SAALLL
-115 SEVVLVIA
+115 SELVFVIA
-123 NFFSPVLF
+123 NFFSPVMF
-131 RIVDGEYMRCKYALV
+131 RIVDGEYVRCKYALV
-146 TAFNVYSVFAVVLL
+146 TPFNIYPVFGAVVL
-160 GTLFTMMR
+160 GTLFAMMR
-168 RGIGAK
+168 KGICANGYTK
-174 GCIRC
+174 CW
-179 KAVLF
+179 AVLF
-184 SSLIPLLPGI
+184 SSLIPLSLGVLQ
-194 MNVKY
+194 VKY

-219 VVTAARE
+219 VVTATRE

-272 NTYINDNYRMLDL
+272 NSYINDNYRMLDL

-309 VAKICDSTLQSLQS
+309 VAKICDSTLQSLQ
-323 LQFAQSQSKQVQL
+323 FAQSKSKHVQL

-348 YARRIQQIL
+348 DARRIQQIL
-357 MHMLFY
+357 THMLFY

-368 SSDELLLSAK
+368 SSDKLLLSAK
-378 LNAGALELAVVAP
+378 LNAGALELAVVDP
-391 NSSLSGMK
+391 NNSMSGLE

-406 DTLNDPDVDD
+406 NTLYDTDVDD
-416 LGVRIELCHRMA
+416 LGVRIELCRRMA
-428 CLLGGCIYI
+428 RLLGGCIYI
-437 DTKSKDGVRIVLQM
+437 DTKSKDGVRIVLQI

>member
-1 MTNDLYWVSVLGYI
+1 MSVLGYI
-15 VITLTIL
+15 VITLIIL
-22 IRERKYIY
+22 IRERKYT
-30 HSEKVERA
+30 HHKEKAGRI
-38 FMPLVCISLTFFVVD
+38 FMPLVCLSLAFYVVD

-61 EAIRSDVVYY
+61 KAIRSDAVYF

-86 SWLCYVLQY
+86 SWLCYVLRY
-95 IRCPRRYRYVIQFV
+95 VNCPRRCRYVIQFV
-109 STVLLL
+109 SAAQLL
-115 SEVVLVIA
+115 SEVVFVIA
-123 NFFSPVLF
+123 NFFSPVMY
-131 RIVDGEYMRCKYALV
+131 RIVDGEYVRCKYALI
-146 TAFNVYSVFAVVLL
+146 TSFNIYSVFAVVLL
-160 GTLFTMMR
+160 GTLFAMMR
-168 RGIGAK
+168 KGIRANGYT
-174 GCIRC
+174 RYW
-179 KAVLF
+179 AVLF
-184 SSLIPLLPGI
+184 SSLIPLLLGI
-194 MNVKY
+194 LQVEH

-207 GFMLSV
+207 GFMLSE

-226 KLYQS
+226 KLYRS

-272 NTYINDNYRMLDL
+272 NSYINDNYRMLDL
-285 LLNDLIEYTQTNQKT
+285 LLNDLIEYTQTNLKT
-300 FGVSCEPVD
+300 FGVSYEPVD
-309 VAKICDSTLQSLQS
+309 VAKICDSTLQS

-336 QNELPDGFTIKS
+336 QNELPEGFTINS
-348 YARRIQQIL
+348 DARRIQQIL
-357 MHMLFY
+357 THLLFY

-378 LNAGALELAVVAP
+378 LNAGALELAVVDP
-391 NSSLSGMK
+391 NNSMSGMK

-406 DTLNDPDVDD
+406 NTLYDTDVDD
-416 LGVRIELCHRMA
+416 LGVRIELCRRMA

-437 DTKSKDGVRIVLQM
+437 DTQSKDGVRIVLQI

>member
-1 MTNDLYWVSVLGYI
+1 MTYDLYWVSVLGYI
-15 VITLTIL
+15 VITLIIL
-22 IRERKYIY
+22 IRERKYT
-30 HSEKVERA
+30 HHNEKAGRV
-38 FMPLVCISLTFFVVD
+38 FMPLVCLSLAFYVVD

-61 EAIRSDVVYY
+61 DAIRSDAVYFVL
-71 ASSALLH
+71 SALLH

-86 SWLCYVLQY
+86 SWLCYVLRY
-95 IRCPRRYRYVIQFV
+95 MNCPRRCRYVVQFV
-109 STVLLL
+109 SAAQLL

-123 NFFSPVLF
+123 NFFSPVMY
-131 RIVDGEYMRCKYALV
+131 RIVDGEYVRCKYAPV
-146 TAFNVYSVFAVVLL
+146 TSFNVYSVFAVVLL
-160 GTLFTMMR
+160 GTLFAMMR
-168 RGIGAK
+168 KGICANGYT
-174 GCIRC
+174 RYW
-179 KAVLF
+179 AVLF
-184 SSLIPLLPGI
+184 SSLIPLLLGI
-194 MNVKY
+194 MQVEY

-309 VAKICDSTLQSLQS
+309 VAKICDSTLQSLQ
-323 LQFAQSQSKQVQL
+323 FAQSQSKQVQL
-336 QNELPDGFTIKS
+336 QNELPDGFTINS
-348 YARRIQQIL
+348 DARRIQQIL
-357 MHMLFY
+357 THMLFY

-368 SSDELLLSAK
+368 SSDELQLSAK
-378 LNAGALELAVVAP
+378 LNAGALELAVVDP
-391 NSSLSGMK
+391 NSSMSGIK
-399 ELPVYVK
+399 EPPVYVK
-406 DTLNDPDVDD
+406 NALYDTDVDD
-416 LGVRIELCHRMA
+416 LGVRIDLCRRMA
-428 CLLGGCIYI
+428 RLLGGCIYI
-437 DTKSKDGVRIVLQM
+437 DTKSKDGVRIVLQI